1 MVIPHFFSCH
11 FFSSSLPHS
20 YCILCFLLNV
30 FSSFL
35 SSWFFFHYFLCQ
47 FFLLFTSFLSCSF
60 ITFKSFSL
68 HLFFILF
75 LYHFQTFLNPSLP
88 YPVPLFPFK
97 PLGFLLILISL
108 LTSLPSWKLT
118 VCDLKIVSVSM
129 LQVQVGLATGALSP
143 SGQVLKR
150 LTKRSE
156 AFRILRQRDN
166 LTMRQRIQASEMFAV
181 RSQNGVWT
189 QY

>member
-20 YCILCFLLNV
+20 YFMLPPQRLLL
-30 FSSFL
+30 FP
-35 SSWFFFHYFLCQ
+35 
-47 FFLLFTSFLSCSF
+47 FFLVLFSLFSMSILSPSTSFLSCSF

>member
-20 YCILCFLLNV
+20 YFMLPPQRLLL
-30 FSSFL
+30 FP
-35 SSWFFFHYFLCQ
+35 
-47 FFLLFTSFLSCSF
+47 FFLVLLSLFSMSILSPF
-60 ITFKSFSL
+60 

-88 YPVPLFPFK
+88 YPVPLVPFK

-156 AFRILRQRDN
+156 AFRMLQQRDN